1 MKAKYG
7 IKSGL
12 FYLNNNGSR
21 WIIIH
26 NYQKIKVRILP
37 DKYNRL
43 TEPIIRS
50 ALFFEA
56 FGNFSSVTIS
66 IKGKKISTLSY
77 ESYESKI

>member
-1 MKAKYG
+1 MKAKYR

-21 WIIIH
+21 WIIID
-26 NYQKIKVRILP
+26 NYEKIKVRILP
-37 DKYNRL
+37 DKYNTL
-43 TEPIIRS
+43 TEPIIRT
-50 ALFFEA
+50 AIFFES

-77 ESYESKI
+77 ESYER

>member
-21 WIIIH
+21 WIIID
-26 NYQKIKVRILP
+26 NYEKIKVRIMP
-37 DKYNRL
+37 DKYNTL
-43 TEPIIRS
+43 TEPIIRT
-50 ALFFEA
+50 ALFFES
-56 FGNFSSVTIS
+56 FGNFVSVTIS

-77 ESYESKI
+77 ESYEI